1 MKTTG
6 IKINKEKGTITLDY
20 RDKNHKRH
28 RETITGSLTFA
39 KELLAKRKAEIAEDK
54 FFPDR
59 QKQKLTFVEAADKY
73 FEIHLSKRK
82 GAPKIKY
89 TVEFLKR
96 YFGNK
101 PLARITTADVQEF
114 YNKRMAETSPS
125 TANRHFTVLR
135 AIINKMLRLK
145 LYRGENPCIGVAKQ
159 KENPART
166 NYLTKEQIQDV
177 LTYISGRSQE
187 MVAFAIGTGMR
198 QGEILR
204 LDWRDI
210 DLANNIIHIYVAKSG
225 YQREVPIMPSLK
237 ALLLRMEP
245 KPYGKVFNI
254 SVKQITADFKQA
266 LKQAGI
272 TGICFHSCRHTFASH
287 FMMSGGSITDLQ
299 RILGHS
305 DLKLTQR
312 YAHLSPT
319 YLRKSIEV
327 VNDLIPQLQ

>member
-1 MKTTG
+1 MKNIG
-6 IKINKEKGTITLDY
+6 IKVNKEKGTITLDY

-54 FFPDR
+54 FFPER
-59 QKQKLTFVEAADKY
+59 QKQQLTFVEAADKY
-73 FEIHLSKRK
+73 FEIHLSKK
-82 GAPKIKY
+82 KSAKKTKCTI
-89 TVEFLKR
+89 ECLKR

-101 PLARITTADVQEF
+101 PLARITTAAVQEF
-114 YNKRMAETSPS
+114 YNKRMAETTPS
-125 TANRHFTVLR
+125 TANRHFTVLN

-145 LYRGENPCIGVAKQ
+145 LYRGENPCIGVAKH

-166 NYLTKEQIQDV
+166 NYLTKEQVRDV

-198 QGEILR
+198 LGEILR
-204 LDWRDI
+204 LDWKDI
-210 DLANNIIHIYVAKSG
+210 DLTNNIIHIYISKSG

-237 ALLLRMEP
+237 MLLLNMQP
-245 KPYGKVFNI
+245 QPYGKVFTI
-254 SVKQITADFKQA
+254 SDKQVSADFKHA

-272 TGICFHSCRHTFASH
+272 CDIRFHDLRHTFASH

>member
-1 MKTTG
+1 MS
-6 IKINKEKGTITLDY
+6 IRKITNDRYQIDFFDG
-20 RDKNHKRH
+20 NNQRH
-28 RETITGSLTFA
+28 RENVKGSKSFA
-39 KELLAKRKAEIAEDK
+39 KEVLAKRESEVLEGKY
-54 FFPDR
+54 FPER
-59 QKQKLTFVEAADKY
+59 QKQQLTFIEAADKY
-73 FEIHLSKRK
+73 FDIHLSKK
-82 GAPKIKY
+82 KSAKKTKCTI
-89 TVEFLKR
+89 ECLKR
-96 YFGNK
+96 HFGNK

-114 YNKRMAETSPS
+114 YNKRMAETTPS
-125 TANRHFTVLR
+125 TANRHYTVLH

-145 LYRGENPCIGVAKQ
+145 LYRGENPCIGVAKH

-177 LTYISGRSQE
+177 LTYVSERSQN

-198 QGEILR
+198 LGEILR
-204 LDWRDI
+204 LDWKDI

-245 KPYGKVFNI
+245 QPYGKVFNI
-254 SVKQITADFKQA
+254 SVKQVTADFKQA

-272 TGICFHSCRHTFASH
+272 QDIRFHDCRHTFASH

>member
-1 MKTTG
+1 MA
-6 IKINKEKGTITLDY
+6 IRKIGP
-20 RDKNHKRH
+20 DKYQIDFSDINNQRH
-28 RETITGSLTFA
+28 RENVKGSKTFA
-39 KELLAKRKAEIAEDK
+39 KEVLAKRESEVLEGKY
-54 FFPDR
+54 FPER
-59 QKQKLTFVEAADKY
+59 QKQQLTFIEAADKY
-73 FEIHLSKRK
+73 FDIHLSKK
-82 GAPKIKY
+82 KSAKKTKCTI
-89 TVEFLKR
+89 ECLKR

-101 PLARITTADVQEF
+101 PLARITTADIQEF
-114 YNKRMAETSPS
+114 YNKRMAETTPS
-125 TANRHFTVLR
+125 TANRHLTVLH

-145 LYRGENPCIGVAKQ
+145 LYRGENPCIGVAKH
-159 KENPART
+159 KDNPART
-166 NYLTKEQIQDV
+166 NYLTKEQIRDV
-177 LTYISGRSQE
+177 LTYISERSQN

-198 QGEILR
+198 LGEILR
-204 LDWRDI
+204 LDWKDI
-210 DLANNIIHIYVAKSG
+210 DLTNNIIHIYISKSG

-237 ALLLRMEP
+237 ELLLKMEP

-254 SVKQITADFKQA
+254 SVKQVTADFKQA
-266 LKQAGI
+266 LEQAGI
-272 TGICFHSCRHTFASH
+272 TDICFHSCRHTFASH